1 MKVDKTE
8 LDNLVKNAIGNI
20 GGEARS
26 AGSTHS
32 FFDEARIAPSQ
43 SLLGKVTPPQKKK
56 FKITVERVEGL
67 CVFGHKAGDVFYMD
81 GDSTPEGICLSAF
94 SALLPYLNAMICDA
108 NFWWEPVRG
117 KIRLG
122 CPDPDN
128 HVTFCIEIVK

>member
-1 MKVDKTE
+1 MKVDKAE
-8 LDNLVKNAIGNI
+8 LDSIVRTVI
-20 GGEARS
+20 GGSYGETKPVTKTPVFSDDAQI
-26 AGSTHS
+26 TTT
-32 FFDEARIAPSQ
+32 Q

-67 CVFGHKAGDVFYMD
+67 CVFGHKPGDVFYMD
-81 GDSTPEGICLSAF
+81 GDSTPEGICLPAF
-94 SALLPYLNAMICDA
+94 SGLLPYLNAMICDA
-108 NFWWEPVRG
+108 EFWWEPVRG